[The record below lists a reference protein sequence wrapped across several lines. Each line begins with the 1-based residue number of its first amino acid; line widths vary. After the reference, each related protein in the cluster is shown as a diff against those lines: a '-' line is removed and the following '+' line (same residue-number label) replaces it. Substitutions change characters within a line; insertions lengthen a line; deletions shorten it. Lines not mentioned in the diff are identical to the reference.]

1 MNDVRY
7 EITVEPTKSKPGG
20 VRSYGDFSR
29 CCDAFI
35 KLFKQR
41 RSARMWRVEGN
52 TRERIGEI
60 WRDEEARRWRYYIDN
75 VEVEHGT

>member
-20 VRSYGDFSR
+20 VRSYG
-29 CCDAFI
+29 AFI